1 MFIDDS
7 PIELADEIEHG
18 KALILEKLDALN
30 DLRRKLR
37 LEYVPLTVCTHLEQ
51 CIKETEV
58 CSFYSLFLNDFLI
71 YTKKEMS
78 HVLFYDKIWLLPRA
92 LGLCYHIYLLCNQMT
107 SYQYK
112 LSKNLVQL
120 ITEVQLD
127 LPC

>member
-1 MFIDDS
+1 MKVNHFFLFITEPPAIPTISMFIDDS

-58 CSFYSLFLNDFLI
+58 CSFLFFILKRFSHI
-71 YTKKEMS
+71 HKE
-78 HVLFYDKIWLLPRA
+78 
-92 LGLCYHIYLLCNQMT
+92 GN
-107 SYQYK
+107 
-112 LSKNLVQL
+112 
-120 ITEVQLD
+120 E
-127 LPC
+127 PCFILR